1 MLQLNK
7 HNFFTLDA
15 GKYRKSTGLALFWKM
30 NRKNLYIF
38 DTGRGNA
45 GYRLGKQIHMRM
57 NTDGKFKSKPQF
69 IFLIS

>member
-1 MLQLNK
+1 
-7 HNFFTLDA
+7 
-15 GKYRKSTGLALFWKM
+15 M

-57 NTDGKFKSKPQF
+57 NTDGLYKSKPHFFSYFIIFSIELQF
-69 IFLIS
+69 EYLKNTVLP